1 MQQRVDDGERA
12 RRPPAPVRRRRA
24 NGRTPSGAAGRRY
37 NRTMTSTNPTNLS
50 TAPSAAPSAAP
61 ADALPGPD
69 GGRDLYRAR
78 RERVLAAMRARGGG
92 VALVPTASEAL
103 RNRDADYPY
112 RHDSYFYYLTGFTE
126 PESMLV
132 LDANAGDGEPT
143 SILFCRA
150 KNAERETWDGFRHG
164 PDAARDTFGF
174 DAAFPSDERD
184 ARLPQLIANRPALHY
199 ALAASSGFDEQ
210 VRRWLDA
217 VRAQSRSGIT
227 APSAAYDLLPV
238 LDEMRVVKDAHELSV
253 MRRAAQISAL
263 AHRRA
268 MAACRPGIRE
278 YELEA
283 ELLYAFRKHG
293 AHGPA
298 YGSIVAAGANA
309 CVLHY
314 PAGNAVAR
322 DGDLV
327 LIDAACELNGYAS
340 DITRTF
346 PANGRFS
353 PAQRELYDIVLA
365 AQQAAIDATRAGV
378 DFDTPHQA
386 AIRVLAQGLLDTGIV
401 DRQRFA
407 SVDDVIAERAYARFY
422 MHRTGHWLGMDVHD
436 AGDYRERGVPVAHGE
451 APPWRTLRES
461 MTLTI
466 EPGLYIRAAD
476 DVPQRYWDI
485 GIRIED
491 DAVVTATG
499 CELITR
505 DVPVDAADIEAL
517 MKDARERA

>member
-1 MQQRVDDGERA
+1 MRVG
-12 RRPPAPVRRRRA
+12 
-24 NGRTPSGAAGRRY
+24 RY
-37 NRTMTSTNPTNLS
+37 NRTMNQLTESSIDLT
-50 TAPSAAPSAAP
+50 P
-61 ADALPGPD
+61 AVEV
-69 GGRDLYRAR
+69 YRQR
-78 RERVLAAMRARGGG
+78 RERVLAALRAAGGG
-92 VALVPTASEAL
+92 VAIVPTAPEVL

-126 PESMLV
+126 PEALLV
-132 LDANAGDGEPT
+132 LDASAAPDAPA

-150 KNAERETWDGFRHG
+150 KNAERETWEGFRFG
-164 PDAARDTFGF
+164 PEGAREAFAM
-174 DAAFPSDERD
+174 DAAFAFDEID
-184 ARLPQLIANRPALHY
+184 AHLPRIIADKPALHY
-199 ALAASSGFDEQ
+199 ALGASAEFDGK
-210 VRRWLDA
+210 VRLWLDA
-217 VRAQSRSGIT
+217 VRAQARSGVVAPT
-227 APSAAYDLLPV
+227 AVHDLLPL
-238 LDEMRVVKDAHELSV
+238 LDDMRLVKDSHELAV

-268 MAACRPGIRE
+268 MAACRPGVRE

-283 ELLYAFRKHG
+283 ELLYTFRKHG
-293 AHGPA
+293 AQAPA

-314 PAGNAVAR
+314 PAGNATAR
-322 DGDLV
+322 DGDLI
-327 LIDAACELNGYAS
+327 LIDAACELDGYAS

-353 PAQRELYDIVLA
+353 AAQRELYDIVLA

-378 DFDTPHQA
+378 NFDAPHQA
-386 AIRVLAQGLLDTGIV
+386 AVRVLAQGLLDTGIV

-407 SVDDVIAERAYARFY
+407 SVDDVIAERAYTRFY
-422 MHRTGHWLGMDVHD
+422 MHRTGHWIGMDVHD
-436 AGDYRERGVPVAHGE
+436 CGDYRERGVPPDAHG
-451 APPWRTLRES
+451 ALPWRSLEAS

-476 DVPQRYWDI
+476 DIPERYWNI

-491 DAVVTATG
+491 DAIVTADG

-505 DVPVDAADIEAL
+505 DVPVEADEIEAL
-517 MKDARERA
+517 MR